1 MAGPTCT
8 TTPVHR
14 FMACGIAGLSVAVDS
29 LSAVRHA
36 RVKVIRDA
44 TGLAVDYEVEGDY
57 PAYGNNDDRAD
68 AIATDLVTSL
78 HGQGG
83 DSLPASRHPRAGSGA
98 DGAGA
103 RAVPGARPAGTV
115 NAVGPIGPGP
125 SARDRTGSAIGGFR
139 QRETRSERNKE
150 HPMADGEQPGPDNP
164 IRVFLLDDHEV
175 VRRGVHDLLDDE
187 PDITVVGEAANVEQA
202 LVRVPAL
209 RPQVAVLDVRL
220 PDGDGVTVCRE
231 LRSRMPEL
239 ACLML
244 TSFDDEEALLD
255 SIMAGASGYV
265 LKQIQGSDLVSAV
278 RTVAAGQSLLDPSAT
293 AKVMARL
300 RQGQEPE
307 PEPDALPGLTE
318 REREILALIGEG
330 LTNRQ
335 IGQRL
340 YLAEKTV
347 KNHISRLLAKLG
359 VERRIQAAVIATQ
372 AQDRLKQDGH

>member
-1 MAGPTCT
+1 MA
-8 TTPVHR
+8 
-14 FMACGIAGLSVAVDS
+14 DS
-29 LSAVRHA
+29 
-36 RVKVIRDA
+36 
-44 TGLAVDYEVEGDY
+44 E
-57 PAYGNNDDRAD
+57 
-68 AIATDLVTSL
+68 
-78 HGQGG
+78 
-83 DSLPASRHPRAGSGA
+83 
-98 DGAGA
+98 
-103 RAVPGARPAGTV
+103 RP
-115 NAVGPIGPGP
+115 GPG
-125 SARDRTGSAIGGFR
+125 D
-139 QRETRSERNKE
+139 
-150 HPMADGEQPGPDNP
+150 P

-187 PDITVVGEAANVEQA
+187 PDINVVGEAATAEQA

-209 RPQVAVLDVRL
+209 RPHVAVLDVRL
-220 PDGDGVTVCRE
+220 PDGDGVSVCRE
-231 LRSRMPEL
+231 LRSHMPEL

-278 RTVAAGQSLLDPSAT
+278 RTVAAGQSLLDANAT
-293 AKVMARL
+293 ARPLARL
-300 RQGQEPE
+300 RGGQEQE
-307 PEPDALPGLTE
+307 EEAEALPGLTP

-359 VERRIQAAVIATQ
+359 VERRVQAAVIATQ
-372 AQDRLKQDGH
+372 AQDRQRQRGH

>member
-1 MAGPTCT
+1 
-8 TTPVHR
+8 
-14 FMACGIAGLSVAVDS
+14 
-29 LSAVRHA
+29 
-36 RVKVIRDA
+36 
-44 TGLAVDYEVEGDY
+44 
-57 PAYGNNDDRAD
+57 
-68 AIATDLVTSL
+68 
-78 HGQGG
+78 
-83 DSLPASRHPRAGSGA
+83 
-98 DGAGA
+98 
-103 RAVPGARPAGTV
+103 
-115 NAVGPIGPGP
+115 
-125 SARDRTGSAIGGFR
+125 
-139 QRETRSERNKE
+139 
-150 HPMADGEQPGPDNP
+150 MADGEQPGPDNP

-175 VRRGVHDLLDDE
+175 VRRGVHDLLDTE
-187 PDITVVGEAANVEQA
+187 PDITVVGEAATAEQA

-231 LRSRMPEL
+231 LRSAMPEL

-265 LKQIQGSDLVSAV
+265 LKQIKGTDLVSAV
-278 RTVAAGQSLLDPSAT
+278 RTLAAGQSLLDASAT
-293 AKVMARL
+293 AKLMARL
-300 RQGQEPE
+300 RQDKEPQPD

-335 IGQRL
+335 IGQQL
-340 YLAEKTV
+340 FLAEKTV

-372 AQDRLKQDGH
+372 AKDRLGR

>member
-1 MAGPTCT
+1 
-8 TTPVHR
+8 
-14 FMACGIAGLSVAVDS
+14 
-29 LSAVRHA
+29 
-36 RVKVIRDA
+36 
-44 TGLAVDYEVEGDY
+44 
-57 PAYGNNDDRAD
+57 
-68 AIATDLVTSL
+68 
-78 HGQGG
+78 
-83 DSLPASRHPRAGSGA
+83 
-98 DGAGA
+98 
-103 RAVPGARPAGTV
+103 
-115 NAVGPIGPGP
+115 
-125 SARDRTGSAIGGFR
+125 
-139 QRETRSERNKE
+139 
-150 HPMADGEQPGPDNP
+150 MADGEQPGPDNP

-175 VRRGVHDLLDDE
+175 VRRGVHDLLNDE

-278 RTVAAGQSLLDPSAT
+278 RTVAKGQSLLDPSAT
-293 AKVMARL
+293 AKLMARL

-372 AQDRLKQDGH
+372 AQDRLKQQGR